1 MRNFLLAAVLLVSAF
16 VQAQSIHVQ
25 GTIKDSTG
33 TGLEMANIMAVNKTT
48 NEMESYAITNEKGKY
63 QLTLKTNTSYILK
76 SSYIG
81 YTPKEEIIT
90 TTTDDMVKDL
100 VLQQGVEL
108 AGLEITY
115 EMPVTIKGDTIVYN
129 SDSFTNGSER
139 KLEDVLKKLPGVEV
153 NDDGEVTVEGKTV
166 SKLMVEGKDFF
177 DGDTKLGVKNI
188 PADALDKIEVLRNYN
203 EVSQLKGLENN
214 QDNVAMNIKLKDGK
228 KNFWF
233 GDVTAGASIGEGER
247 YLVNPK
253 LFYYS
258 PKYSINVI
266 GSLNNNGELP
276 LTIQDYMKFSGGFR
290 NMMRKGGTS
299 FNIGSNDLGISLLR
313 NNRAKE
319 IETKFGAAN
328 FSYNPTESLTISG
341 FGIYNSSR
349 TETETQTRNQIL
361 DPETGETQT
370 TQETDERSLQKS
382 DFALFK
388 LSGSYIP
395 SKNLHVDYDAFVKA
409 SSQQEDNGLFS
420 SVFPETEQDQEIYS
434 VKKQKPFSFNQNF
447 NLYYTLDD
455 KNVLAFEAQHL
466 YQDEDPFYNANLGN
480 NPFPDSG
487 TGDTSLNLG
496 LSPATRYDISQERFV
511 TTNKLDVKADYYYM
525 VTPRSNINLTLGDT
539 YSYQS
544 FNSDIFQILDDGS
557 QDNLDDNSKNDVN
570 YSFNDVFL
578 GLHYKFITGK
588 FTFNPGVSLHSYNVY
603 NEQKDVKVNNDFY
616 RVLPDVYA
624 LYQIKKSESL
634 TYTYNMTTQ
643 FTDVTNFAQGLIFTN
658 YNSLFRGNPYLENA
672 LYQSHNLR
680 YFKFDMFNFT
690 QVFGSV
696 TYNHRMDAIKSLA
709 GYNGANSIS
718 TMENSNFADE
728 SISGVIGYNRS
739 FWRYYKASVGANL
752 NWNKYNNFRFDPQS
766 GVQGV
771 PSLENSIR
779 QTNEQF
785 TQSYSVSFSTNYKTM
800 PNLELGYSISINDY
814 ANNKF
819 YNHRPFAKLDYY
831 FWDSFTVTADYQ
843 FNHYYNDARTSD
855 NKYDFL
861 DAYVMYRKPGSKW
874 EFKVGGTNLLNT
886 TSLNDDSFNQFRTSV
901 SRYRVQPRY
910 LMLTIKYGI

>member
-1 MRNFLLAAVLLVSAF
+1 MNKLLLGLFLLLSGYSYSQNIRLE
-16 VQAQSIHVQ
+16 
-25 GTIKDSTG
+25 GTVKDSLG
-33 TGLEMANIMAVNKTT
+33 LPLEMANVMVVNKVT
-48 NEMESYAITNEKGKY
+48 NEMESYAITNEAGKY
-63 QLTLKTNTSYILK
+63 QMILKANTQYILK

-81 YTPKEEIIT
+81 FTAQEITFT
-90 TTTDDMVKDL
+90 TGTENVTKNI

-233 GDVTAGASIGEGER
+233 GDISAGASIGEGER
-247 YLVNPK
+247 YLANPK

-266 GSLNNNGELP
+266 GNLNNNGDLP
-276 LTIQDYMKFSGGFR
+276 LTIQDYFKFTGGFR
-290 NMMRKGGTS
+290 NMMRKGGTN
-299 FNIGSNDLGISLLR
+299 FNIGSNDLGIALLR

-328 FSYNPTESLTISG
+328 FSYNPTKALTISG
-341 FGIYNSSR
+341 FGIFNSSR
-349 TETETQTRNQIL
+349 TETETETRRQIL
-361 DPETGETQT
+361 DPQSGETQT
-370 TQETDERSLQKS
+370 TQETAEKSLQKS
-382 DFALFK
+382 EFAVFK

-395 SKNLHVDYDAFVKA
+395 NKNLHVDYDALVK
-409 SSQQEDNGLFS
+409 SSDQREESGLFS
-420 SVFPETEQDQEIYS
+420 SVFPETIQDQEIYGL
-434 VKKQKPFSFNQNF
+434 KKQRPFSFNQNF

-480 NPFPDSG
+480 NPFPDSPI
-487 TGDTSLNLG
+487 GDSSLNLG
-496 LSPATRYDISQERFV
+496 LSPATRYDITQERFV
-511 TTNKLDVKADYYYM
+511 ITNKVDAKLDYYYM
-525 VTPRSNINLTLGDT
+525 VTPKSNINLTLGNT
-539 YSYQS
+539 HSYQS
-544 FNSDIFQILDDGS
+544 FNSDIFQILDDNS
-557 QDNLDDNSKNDVN
+557 QDNLDDNSKNDVK

-588 FTFNPGVSLHSYNVY
+588 FTFNPGVTFHSYNSY
-603 NEQKDVKVNNDFY
+603 NEQLGAKIENNFY
-616 RVLPDVYA
+616 NVLPDVYA

-634 TYTYNMTTQ
+634 TYTYNMTTE

-672 LYQSHNLR
+672 LYQNHSLR
-680 YFKFDMFNFT
+680 YFKFDMFSFT
-690 QVFGSV
+690 QVFGSIN
-696 TYNHRMDAIKSLA
+696 YNHRMDAVKSLA

-718 TMENSNFADE
+718 TVENSNFADQ
-728 SISGVIGYNRS
+728 SLTGMVGYNKS
-739 FWRYYKASVGANL
+739 FWRYYKASVMVNL
-752 NWNKYNNFRFDPQS
+752 SWNKFNNFRFDPNS
-766 GVQGV
+766 GLTGV
-771 PSLENSIR
+771 PTIENSIR
-779 QTNEQF
+779 QANEQF
-785 TQSYSVSFSTNYKTM
+785 TQSYTTSFATNYKTV
-800 PNLELGYSISINDY
+800 PNIEVGYTLSINDY
-814 ANNKF
+814 ADNKF
-819 YNHRPFAKLDYY
+819 YNHRPFAKLDYI
-831 FWDSFTVTADYQ
+831 FWKSFTVTADYQ
-843 FNHYYNDARTSD
+843 FNHYYNDTRTSD

-861 DAYVMYRKPGSKW
+861 DAYVMYTVPGNKW

-886 TSLNDDSFNQFRTSV
+886 TSLNTDSFNQFSTSV
-901 SRYRVQPRY
+901 SKYRVQPRY
-910 LMLTIKYGI
+910 LMLTVRYSL